1 MRQQKEPN
9 QKERNYSVWFTG
21 IVLVMVYVILVDNM
35 SGAEEKACKSL
46 LRERMLEL
54 SEDMPALM
62 QEQEA
67 LWKQDE

>member
-1 MRQQKEPN
+1 
-9 QKERNYSVWFTG
+9 
-21 IVLVMVYVILVDNM
+21 MVYVILVDNM

-46 LRERMLEL
+46 LRERMLEV